1 MVEITLEDFE
11 EFYNKKLN
19 EIYYKEKKVASKI
32 INDIKEN
39 LISIK
44 ICMDHFLEAKE
55 ALDQKALKS
64 LKFFSERIKKE
75 IDEIDIPDDEITH
88 ENLMSLFNSIKKLF
102 ININDIAKKS
112 LPKFQKEVQGEIKEL
127 NYITRKLNKRQLILD
142 GFIRKKYAE
151 IKNAEDLLNK
161 VPKFYTLRENIE
173 NTKNDTEKFE
183 NEKLELEKKVELFNK
198 NLVDLEKDD
207 LFKELKKSR
216 EELFKLKI
224 KINDELGFKKALKK
238 LKVEIERNNLY
249 VQNLDE
255 TYIREFI
262 KDPIYVLCREE
273 KDLNKFRTLLIQ
285 LRHILEENKLN
296 LKTDKK
302 EKTIEQI
309 NKIFDNK
316 KIYEDLKEL
325 NEIRE
330 KINNIK
336 MDIEKEGFDGKL
348 DSIKNDISLF
358 TQRLEHIENDISKRN
373 KDYLRYL
380 ASLKKEREDF
390 QKLIEDVIGEEFKLN
405 ITITF

>member
-224 KINDELGFKKALKK
+224 EINDELGFKKALKK

-262 KDPIYVLCREE
+262 KDPIYVLSREE

-336 MDIEKEGFDGKL
+336 MDIEKEGLDGKL

-390 QKLIEDVIGEEFKLN
+390 QKLIEDGIGEEFKLN

>member
-224 KINDELGFKKALKK
+224 EINDELGFKKALKK

-262 KDPIYVLCREE
+262 KDPIYVLSREE
-273 KDLNKFRTLLIQ
+273 KNLNKFRTLLIQ

-336 MDIEKEGFDGKL
+336 MDIEKEGLDGKL

-390 QKLIEDVIGEEFKLN
+390 QKLIEDVIGEEFRLN

>member
-224 KINDELGFKKALKK
+224 EINDELGFKKALKK

-262 KDPIYVLCREE
+262 KDPIYVLSREE
-273 KDLNKFRTLLIQ
+273 KNLNKFRTLLIQ

-336 MDIEKEGFDGKL
+336 MDIEKEGLDGKL

-390 QKLIEDVIGEEFKLN
+390 QKLIEDGIGEEFKLN